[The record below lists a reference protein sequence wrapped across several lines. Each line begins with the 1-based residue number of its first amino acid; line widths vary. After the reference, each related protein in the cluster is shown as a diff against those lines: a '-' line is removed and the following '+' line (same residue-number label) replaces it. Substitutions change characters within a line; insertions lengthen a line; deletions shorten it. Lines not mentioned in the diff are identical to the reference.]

1 MEPLACPRSPPD
13 PRYAEVLLYGDK
25 ERVEERMARQSVFSR
40 KSPPPP
46 GCTFLVDEGVLLREV
61 GDPEVMREQ
70 FDHLL
75 EAPKALGVSL
85 HIVKM
90 RGDHLGNTSS
100 FTIACMEDRREVAYF
115 ESPARG
121 FTLEEHDEL
130 GALHRA
136 LREIR
141 ALALPVD
148 ESLEFIRKVR
158 SERWT

>member
-1 MEPLACPRSPPD
+1 
-13 PRYAEVLLYGDK
+13 
-25 ERVEERMARQSVFSR
+25 
-40 KSPPPP
+40 
-46 GCTFLVDEGVLLREV
+46 
-61 GDPEVMREQ
+61 MREQ